1 MACNSGVG
9 LGNLVHHGWA
19 QIFLSGGGLFMKNNW
34 PVLLRLEGCC
44 SLQ

>member
-1 MACNSGVG
+1 MACNSGAG

-19 QIFLSGGGLFMKNNW
+19 QIFFGGGGLVMKNNW
-34 PVLLRLEGCC
+34 LLLLRLEGCC